1 MIRMAVRN
9 VFKGRTRAQGMV
21 EFALVLPILLM
32 LILGIIAISHL
43 LFTYFMVVAAG
54 REAARYGV
62 ATGLS
67 DHNLPRFRDCDSIRQ
82 AAVKVGS
89 IVGVDPTNITVMYD
103 KGPKSD
109 GSAPDMLADS
119 CPAGATGPGYIEI
132 GNRIV
137 VTINITY
144 HTIAPVE
151 FIPEIPITAITRR
164 TIIRTLP
171 IADADVASGS
181 LCTGTITRVV
191 PQAWVTSYSMSKVG
205 QPFTFGAEVIAD
217 NPALIAAGTL
227 YLYIDDATYSPTS
240 SYCNVTTG
248 SGISTISCTP
258 KKWTKD
264 QVGEHWIRAMYDPG
278 THATGSPCYISS
290 KAEPLL
296 HIVEPADTKILPL
309 NIEPKIWQ
317 LSGVPFTISVVV
329 ETVAPGG
336 GAPEGP
342 VYIWDGST
350 LLGTISV
357 TKVTGLPRA
366 TGSGTFSIKETV
378 SVSHKITAVFD
389 PGVPGLAPGYNESPP
404 ESIDYL
410 IDPQPVPVPSP
421 TGGKLLLPSATP

>member
-1 MIRMAVRN
+1 MSVCSI
-9 VFKGRTRAQGMV
+9 FKGRKKAQGMV
-21 EFALVLPILLM
+21 EFALVLPILLL
-32 LILGIIAISHL
+32 LILGIIAIGHL

-54 REAARYGV
+54 REAARFGV

-67 DHNLPRFRDCDSIRQ
+67 DRNLPRFRDCDSIRA
-82 AAVKVGS
+82 AAVRVGS
-89 IVGVDPTNITVMYD
+89 IVGVNPANITVMYD

-109 GSAPDMLADS
+109 GSAPDLLADA
-119 CPAGATGPGYIEI
+119 CPIGAKGPGYIEI

-171 IADADVASGS
+171 IADAPVAAGS

-191 PQAWVTSYSMSKVG
+191 PQAWVTGYSTSKVG
-205 QPFTFGAEVIAD
+205 EPFTYGAEVIAD
-217 NPALIAAGTL
+217 DPAVTAAGTL
-227 YLYIDDATYSPTS
+227 KLYIDDATYSS
-240 SYCNVTTG
+240 SYSCGSGSTG
-248 SGISTISCTP
+248 SGVSTITCTP
-258 KKWTKD
+258 KTWTKD

-290 KAEPLL
+290 KAEPWK
-296 HIVEPADTKILPL
+296 HIVEPADTKIFSLSISP
-309 NIEPKIWQ
+309 ETWQ
-317 LSGVPFTISVVV
+317 LSGDSFKIDVVV

-342 VYIWDGST
+342 VYIMDGSIV
-350 LLGTISV
+350 LGTITV
-357 TKVTGLPRA
+357 QKVTGLAGRA
-366 TGSGTFSIKETV
+366 IGSGTFSLTETGI
-378 SVSHKITAVFD
+378 HTITAVYD
-389 PGVPGLAPGYNESPP
+389 PGDPGAVPGYNQSPP
-404 ESIDYL
+404 ASIDYR
-410 IDPQPVPVPSP
+410 IDPKSTPVPSP